1 MHNDLFVLNFVEIEV
16 ETSASQVDEERREQ
30 QEDVNMSEQRET
42 SEREGEHGHANEEE
56 QEQQGIVK
64 FACDLD
70 AVGEEEQRNGVR
82 VQVKK
87 MSEDKVAEEPSQA
100 EDEEEMTVSTTRE
113 SPKKGG
119 KASEVIELAL
129 KMMCGGG
136 GEGGSTD
143 KSGDCMDVDV
153 DEGDEKE
160 VEMKAVTMPAVRV
173 SCIQWAGKKRK
184 LDGEEGGRKED
195 TLQRQP
201 SPIPSTSAAFLATIK
216 TSSLPASP
224 VFFKHEWANEDE
236 EGMGGDGQQ
245 DESFQ
250 EGINNISFVAGEV
263 GPTPPPPPPP
273 PPIQTN
279 VGASSSQSQLQ
290 GSVSSLLTALQNPA
304 GNTVL
309 PCCCCVHPCC
319 IVMSKPVVLILLI
332 N

>member
-1 MHNDLFVLNFVEIEV
+1 MFVLNFVEIEV

-56 QEQQGIVK
+56 QEQEDIVK
-64 FACDLD
+64 FACDLTAA
-70 AVGEEEQRNGVR
+70 AVGEEERNGVR
-82 VQVKK
+82 VQVEK

-113 SPKKGG
+113 SPKKCG

-129 KMMCGGG
+129 KIMCGGG

-143 KSGDCMDVDV
+143 KGGDCMDVDL

-160 VEMKAVTMPAVRV
+160 MEMKAVPMAVRV
-173 SCIQWAGKKRK
+173 SCIQWAGGKRK
-184 LDGEEGGRKED
+184 RDGEEGGRKED

-201 SPIPSTSAAFLATIK
+201 SPVPSTSAAFLATIK
-216 TSSLPASP
+216 TSSLPTSP

-236 EGMGGDGQQ
+236 EGMGDGQQ

-263 GPTPPPPPPP
+263 GPPLPPPPP

-279 VGASSSQSQLQ
+279 VGPSSSQSQLQ